1 MTAASAIAQDA
12 LRAAAARLP
21 GGRLADARDA
31 AITQLLARG
40 TPTVRQE
47 DWKYTDLAPV
57 IEISNNWLASD
68 TPIDDPERLA
78 ATIAAVTQ
86 QHEAHWLV
94 IANGKIDATAL
105 AAVQTAG
112 VDATLLSESGTLP
125 GFDAPL
131 ADLNVA
137 LLHDGLRIDI
147 AQNQVVDKPIGLLV
161 IDSAFATD
169 SVAQSNINIAMAAN
183 SSASFVE
190 YHVSSGEQRHYAN
203 TIVNLDVKDG
213 AQARY
218 LRLQS
223 RAAAHS
229 QTGRLSVRL
238 DRDSAFNHC
247 AFDLGGK
254 LVRNDLEIAID
265 GPGAAA
271 SFHGLYLAGN
281 DQHID
286 NHTRVDHKV
295 GPATSEQ
302 EYRGI
307 LGGSARC
314 IWNGKAIVHAG
325 ADGTDAEQANH
336 NLLLSE
342 NAEIDA
348 KPELEIYADE
358 VKCAHGTT
366 VGQLDQNAL
375 FYLRTRGI
383 DKRAARRLMTRA
395 FAEAVVA
402 MTPLE
407 DWREAISEQVIA
419 RLNELTHGEDE

>member
-1 MTAASAIAQDA
+1 MTAQGALSQEA
-12 LRAAAARLP
+12 LRAAAAKLP
-21 GGRLADARDA
+21 GGRLQDVRDA
-31 AITQLLARG
+31 AIDQLAARG
-40 TPTVRQE
+40 TPTLRHE
-47 DWKYTDLAPV
+47 DWKYTDLAPI
-57 IEISNNWLASD
+57 IEISNDWLASD
-68 TPIDDPERLA
+68 TPVDAPDGLA
-78 ATIAAVTQ
+78 ATIASVTQ
-86 QHEAHWLV
+86 QREAHWIV
-94 IANGKIDATAL
+94 IANGQIDATTL
-105 AAVQTAG
+105 AAVNSAG
-112 VDATLLSESGTLP
+112 IKAGLLSESNTLP

-137 LLHDGLRIDI
+137 LLRDGLRIEI
-147 AQNQVVDKPIGLLV
+147 EANQAIDKPIGLLI
-161 IDSAFATD
+161 IDSAISSD
-169 SVAQSNINIAMAAN
+169 SVAQSNISIAMAPN

-190 YHVSSGEQRHYAN
+190 HHLSLGEQRHYAN
-203 TIVNLDVKDG
+203 TIVSLDAQDG
-213 AQARY
+213 ASARY
-218 LRLQS
+218 LRLQE
-223 RAAAHS
+223 RGTGHS
-229 QTGRLSVRL
+229 QTGRLSARL
-238 DRDSAFNHC
+238 GRDSTLDHC

-254 LVRNDLEIAID
+254 LVRNDLEIEID
-265 GPGAAA
+265 GPGAQAA
-271 SFHGLYLAGN
+271 FHGLYLAGD

-342 NAEIDA
+342 KAEIDA

-375 FYLRTRGI
+375 FYLRTRGL
-383 DKRAARRLMTRA
+383 DKRAARRLLTRA

-402 MTPLE
+402 MTPIE
-407 DWREAISEQVIA
+407 DWHAVIGEQVIA
-419 RLNELTHGEDE
+419 RLNDLTHGEDE

>member
-1 MTAASAIAQDA
+1 MTADGALSQDA

-21 GGRLADARDA
+21 GGLQGARDA
-31 AITQLLARG
+31 AIEQLVARG
-40 TPTVRQE
+40 TPTLRHE

-57 IEISNNWLASD
+57 MEISNHWLASD
-68 TPIDDPERLA
+68 MPVDDPDSLA
-78 ATIAAVTQ
+78 AAIANVTKH
-86 QHEAHWLV
+86 HEAHWIV
-94 IANGKIDATAL
+94 IANGHIDATTM
-105 AAVQTAG
+105 AAAKTAG
-112 VDATLLSESGTLP
+112 IKASLLSESETEP

-147 AQNQVVDKPIGLLV
+147 EANRSIDKPIALLV
-161 IDSAFATD
+161 IDSAFSNE
-169 SVAQSNINIAMAAN
+169 SVSQSNINIAMAPN

-190 YHVSSGEQRHYAN
+190 YHLSLGEQRHYAN
-203 TIVNLDVKDG
+203 TIVSLDIQDG
-213 AQARY
+213 ARARY
-218 LRLQS
+218 LRLQA
-223 RAAAHS
+223 RARAHS
-229 QTGRLSVRL
+229 QTGRLSARL
-238 DRDSAFNHC
+238 GRDSAFEHC

-254 LVRNDLEIAID
+254 LVRNDLAIEID
-265 GPGAAA
+265 GAGAQAA
-271 SFHGLYLAGN
+271 FHGLYLAGD

-375 FYLRTRGI
+375 FYLRTRGL
-383 DKRAARRLMTRA
+383 DKHSARRLLTRA

-402 MTPLE
+402 MTPIE
-407 DWREAISEQVIA
+407 DWREAIGEQVIG
-419 RLNELTHGEDE
+419 RLNDLTHGEDE